1 MARSQAVIK
10 AQIIS
15 YISGIPIISQLVV
28 NNSQVAY
35 NNNFIDI
42 VARTINFFEQLMDA
56 YKVDLEDKVSKG
68 AVGSDAWLQD
78 RILRFQYDS
87 GTPQIVEIKS
97 DFSVDYVTV
106 DTAKRIITRASVNTT
121 SNQTVTVK
129 VAKQNPPVALS
140 APELAALQS
149 YLTNTGDGTYAGR
162 GVGIGFAGTK
172 IVATSN
178 DADEIYINADIN
190 YNGQYAATIQADVIS
205 AINNYLANIDFNG
218 KVYISNLEIAIKS
231 VTGVVDVLLKDVAI
245 RANTTLFANKTY
257 LVQNQT
263 TIIQSYALEAGYAIG
278 ETTSGQTFADKLNF
292 ITV

>member
-10 AQIIS
+10 AQIIN
-15 YISGIPIISQLVV
+15 YISSIPIISQLVV

-106 DTAKRIITRASVNTT
+106 DTTKRIITRASVNTT

-190 YNGQYAATIQADVIS
+190 YNGQYAATIQEDVIS

>member
-190 YNGQYAATIQADVIS
+190 YNGQYAATIQEDVIS

>member
-10 AQIIS
+10 AQIIN

-42 VARTINFFEQLMDA
+42 VARAINFLEQLMDA

-87 GTPQIVEIKS
+87 VTPQIVEIKS

-106 DTAKRIITRASVNTT
+106 DTTKRIITRASVNTT

-263 TIIQSYALEAGYAIG
+263 TIIQSYSLEAGYAIG
-278 ETTSGQTFADKLNF
+278 ETTSGQTFTDKLNF

>member
-1 MARSQAVIK
+1 MSRSKAVIK
-10 AQIIS
+10 AQIIN
-15 YISGIPIISQLVV
+15 YISSIPIISQLVV

>member
-78 RILRFQYDS
+78 RIIRFQYDS

-263 TIIQSYALEAGYAIG
+263 TIIQSYSLEAGYAIG
-278 ETTSGQTFADKLNF
+278 ETTSGQTFTDKLNF

>member
-1 MARSQAVIK
+1 MSRSKAVIK
-10 AQIIS
+10 AQIIN
-15 YISGIPIISQLVV
+15 YISSIPIISQLVV

-178 DADEIYINADIN
+178 DADKIYINADIN

>member
-10 AQIIS
+10 AQIIN
-15 YISGIPIISQLVV
+15 YISSIPIISQLVV

-78 RILRFQYDS
+78 RIIRFQYDS

>member
-106 DTAKRIITRASVNTT
+106 DATKRIITRASVNTT

-245 RANTTLFANKTY
+245 RANATLFANKTY

-263 TIIQSYALEAGYAIG
+263 TIIQSYSLEAGYAIG

>member
-10 AQIIS
+10 AQIIN
-15 YISGIPIISQLVV
+15 YISSIPIISQLVV

-190 YNGQYAATIQADVIS
+190 YNGQYAATIQEDVIS

>member
-106 DTAKRIITRASVNTT
+106 DATKRIITRASVNTT
-121 SNQTVTVK
+121 ANKTVSVK

-162 GVGIGFAGTK
+162 GLGIGFSGISIIA
-172 IVATSN
+172 SSSS
-178 DADEIYINADIN
+178 ADEIYINADIQF
-190 YNGQYAATIQADVIS
+190 NGQYAATIQTDVIS

-245 RANTTLFANKTY
+245 RANATLFANKTY

-263 TIIQSYALEAGYAIG
+263 TIIQSYSLEAGYAIG
-278 ETTSGQTFADKLNF
+278 ETTAGQTFTDKLNF

>member
-10 AQIIS
+10 AQIIN
-15 YISGIPIISQLVV
+15 YISSIPIISQLVV

-106 DTAKRIITRASVNTT
+106 DTTKRIITRASVNTT

>member
-106 DTAKRIITRASVNTT
+106 DTTKRIITRASVNTT

>member
-10 AQIIS
+10 AQIIN
-15 YISGIPIISQLVV
+15 YISSIPIISQLVV

>member
-10 AQIIS
+10 AQIIN
-15 YISGIPIISQLVV
+15 YISSIPIISQLVV

-178 DADEIYINADIN
+178 DADKIYINADIN